1 MSATAQVS
9 HTAAWTPAAAA
20 VFLAALQWP
29 LLDIYALVHWGALHS
44 SAVELPK
51 EFQSPLLHVLSILV
65 LWRALIG
72 AVGFVFGVRS
82 IFLRPRWVGV
92 IGVLAG
98 VIGAFIG
105 LAVQM

>member
-1 MSATAQVS
+1 MPTAQVS
-9 HTAAWTPAAAA
+9 HEAAWTPAAAA

-29 LLDIYALVHWGALHS
+29 LLDIHDLVHWGALHS

-51 EFQSPLLHVLSILV
+51 ELQAPLLHVLSILV
-65 LWRALIG
+65 LLRALIG
-72 AVGFVFGVRS
+72 VAGFVFGLRS
-82 IFLRPRWVGV
+82 VFLRPRWVGV

-98 VIGAFIG
+98 VIGAFMG